1 MLESSTMSAV
11 RHVRWVRVVCLL
23 GLSCCMA
30 VGATPAVEAAE
41 GSLPNILFAFADDWG
56 RQASIYAQVD
66 GVGTISDAV
75 STPSFDRVA
84 KQGVLFKNAF
94 VNAPSCTPCRSSLV
108 SGQYFWRTGRGAIL
122 QGAVWDMD
130 IPAWPLLLRD
140 DGYHLGK
147 SYKVWGPGTPSDA
160 PIGGGQYAYQKA
172 GGRINQFSQQATR
185 LVNDGKTIEEA
196 KQELLEEVR
205 ANFVA
210 FLAAREPDQPFCY
223 WYGPTNVHRQWIRG
237 SGKAL
242 WGIDPD
248 TLKGKLPPF
257 LPDVPTV
264 REDLADYLGEVQAFD
279 ASLGVLLEELERAGL
294 YDNTLIAVSGDHGP
308 AGFPHGKCNLYDF
321 GSQVALAVAGPKV
334 QGGRVVDDFVSLP
347 DLAPTFLEAA
357 GAELPSQMTARSLW
371 PVLSATEQGQVDPQR
386 SQVFM
391 GRERHVEMARE
402 GYLPYPQRAIRTADY
417 TLVINFKPDRYPLGD
432 PYRLDGDHPPTTD
445 EVTRVTFVTL
455 PDEDAGPTKAW
466 MVDHRDDPQWQALF
480 DKAYGKRSR
489 EELFDLRKD
498 PHQMHNV
505 ASDPAYANV
514 LLDLRERLMAE
525 LQSSGDPRVVNDGE
539 FFETPPMAGPLPE
552 DVPHPNRKVRR

>member
-1 MLESSTMSAV
+1 MLGSGTMSAASY
-11 RHVRWVRVVCLL
+11 VRWTRVAYLLWLVCCVVVVTTVPLQ
-23 GLSCCMA
+23 
-30 VGATPAVEAAE
+30 AAE
-41 GSLPNILFAFADDWG
+41 NARPNILFTFADDWG

-84 KQGVLFKNAF
+84 QQGVLFKNAF

-147 SYKVWGPGTPSDA
+147 SYKVWGPGTPNDA

-185 LVNDGKTIEEA
+185 LVNAGKSIEEA
-196 KQELLEEVR
+196 KQELLDEVR
-205 ANFVA
+205 ANFAA
-210 FLAAREPDQPFCY
+210 FLAARDPDQPFCY

-242 WGIDPD
+242 WDIDPD

-257 LPDVPTV
+257 LPDVPTI

-321 GSQVALAVAGPKV
+321 GSRVALAVAGPKV

-347 DLAPTFLEAA
+347 DLAPTFLESAS
-357 GAELPSQMTARSLW
+357 AELPGQMTAHSLW
-371 PVLSATEQGQVDPQR
+371 PVLTATEQGQVDAQR
-386 SQVFM
+386 RQVFM

-402 GYLPYPQRAIRTADY
+402 GHLPYPQRAIRTPDY

-432 PYRLDGDHPPTTD
+432 PYRLDGDNPPTTD
-445 EVTRVTFVTL
+445 ELTQVTFVTL

-466 MVDHRDDPQWQALF
+466 MVEHRDDPQWRPLF
-480 DKAYGKRSR
+480 DNAYGKRPR
-489 EELFDLRKD
+489 EELFDMRQD

-505 ASDPAYANV
+505 ASDPAYADV
-514 LLDLRERLMAE
+514 LIDLRERLMGE
-525 LQSSGDPRVVNDGE
+525 LKRSGDPRVVNDGE
-539 FFETPPMAGPLPE
+539 FFETPPLAGPLPD
-552 DVPHPNRKVRR
+552 DVPHPNRKVK